1 MSMTRSVKTARNAQ
15 LMKQV
20 KKHVPFYFF
29 LLPALVLVVVFCYF
43 PMWGIV
49 IAFKDYKMARGILGS
64 EWVGLYHFKKVFSD
78 PNFYRVLGN
87 TIKISILTL
96 VTSFPVTICFAL
108 LVNEILNMKFKRV
121 VQTITYMPHF
131 LSWVVV
137 GAFVYQ
143 MLSPSS
149 GIINAVLV
157 KLGDRKSVV

>member
-64 EWVGLYHFKKVFSD
+64 EWVGLYHFKR
-78 PNFYRVLGN
+78 Y
-87 TIKISILTL
+87 
-96 VTSFPVTICFAL
+96 FPIRIFTG
-108 LVNEILNMKFKRV
+108 
-121 VQTITYMPHF
+121 Y
-131 LSWVVV
+131 W
-137 GAFVYQ
+137 
-143 MLSPSS
+143 
-149 GIINAVLV
+149 GIRL
-157 KLGDRKSVV
+157 KSAY

>member
-64 EWVGLYHFKKVFSD
+64 EWVGLYHFKR
-78 PNFYRVLGN
+78 Y
-87 TIKISILTL
+87 
-96 VTSFPVTICFAL
+96 
-108 LVNEILNMKFKRV
+108 
-121 VQTITYMPHF
+121 
-131 LSWVVV
+131 
-137 GAFVYQ
+137 
-143 MLSPSS
+143 SPIRIFTGYW
-149 GIINAVLV
+149 GIRL
-157 KLGDRKSVV
+157 KSAY